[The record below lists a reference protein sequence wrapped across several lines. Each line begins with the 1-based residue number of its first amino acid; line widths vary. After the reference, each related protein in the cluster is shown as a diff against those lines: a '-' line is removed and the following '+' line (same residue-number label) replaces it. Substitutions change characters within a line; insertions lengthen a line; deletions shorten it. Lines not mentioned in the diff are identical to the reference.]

1 MEATM
6 KDTKWVRRWKSL
18 IARKPVKPGVW
29 RRKEGG
35 YLVRGRVTD
44 RTGKLKEVRLT
55 LPNVDAAT
63 AYALL
68 HEELDRVRQGASN
81 ETRRMRFAEYA
92 ASLME
97 RKVREGRLNS
107 AKSRERWASALEL
120 HLLPFFGEMWVD
132 ELRRGD
138 IQRWKDEYAAPKLHD
153 EGYSPNTVNGWLA
166 VLKTIANAA
175 VGDLELDRNPVA
187 GIEPFDTST
196 YCVYPEEEPNSLTI
210 DELPAFLHEMRE
222 SFSQHFAMVLLGF
235 VTGLR
240 PSSMRPLRRAGPT
253 PDILWEEGCLLVR
266 QSHTRRQEVMKKTKT
281 ASRQRIVL
289 PDGLIEILRWHVQ
302 NLKGKA
308 AESDLLFP
316 SRRGGLRAASS
327 LDKPFAEVRKT
338 LGLEKTI
345 TPRAMRRTFQDLA
358 RAAEVHDVVT
368 RAISGHATET
378 MQRHYS
384 TVSDAEMKQGLAKV
398 VSLAGFKATKIEEEQ
413 GGVLGGVLGTKRNK
427 ASSR

>member
-1 MEATM
+1 M
-6 KDTKWVRRWKSL
+6 KETKWVRRWNSM

-35 YLVRGRVTD
+35 YLVRGRATD
-44 RTGKLKEVRLT
+44 RSGNLKEVRLA

-63 AYALL
+63 AYARL
-68 HEELDRVRQGASN
+68 HEELDHVRQGASI
-81 ETRRMRFAEYA
+81 ETPRMRFAEYA

-107 AKSRERWASALEL
+107 AKSRERWASTLEL
-120 HLLPFFGEMWVD
+120 HLLPFFGEIWVD
-132 ELRRGD
+132 EVRRAD
-138 IQRWKDEYAAPKLHD
+138 IQRWKDEVAAPKLHA

-187 GIEPFDTST
+187 GIDPFDTST
-196 YCVYPEEEPNSLTI
+196 HCTYPEEEPNSLTI
-210 DELPAFLHEMRE
+210 DELPAFLLEMRE
-222 SFSQHFAMVLLGF
+222 SFPQHFAMVLLGF

-253 PDILWEEGCLLVR
+253 PDILWGEGYLLVR
-266 QSHTRRQEVMKKTKT
+266 QSHTRRQEVMRKTKT

-289 PDGLIEILRWHVQ
+289 PDELVEILRWHVES
-302 NLKGKA
+302 LKGKA

-327 LDKPFAEVRKT
+327 LDKPFAEVTKT

-384 TVSDAEMKQGLAKV
+384 TVSDAEMKQGLGKV
-398 VSLAGFKATKIEEEQ
+398 VSLAGFKATKLEEEP
-413 GGVLGGVLGTKRNK
+413 GGMHGGMQAV
-427 ASSR
+427 